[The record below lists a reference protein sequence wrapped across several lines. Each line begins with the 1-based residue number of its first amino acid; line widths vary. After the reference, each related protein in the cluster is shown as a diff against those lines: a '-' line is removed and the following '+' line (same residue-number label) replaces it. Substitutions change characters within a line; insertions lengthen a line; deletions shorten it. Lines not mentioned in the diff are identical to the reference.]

1 MGILTADNS
10 LVDAAL
16 SEILS
21 LPLDQ
26 KRNLGPHRHV
36 DYLLIQH
43 HLSQVSNRSPYVST
57 PSFQNSESLSTKN
70 LFVHGLTFLWLLE

>member
-16 SEILS
+16 SEILA

-43 HLSQVSNRSPYVST
+43 YLSQVSTVTPFFRPCGV
-57 PSFQNSESLSTKN
+57 PSFQARLSTKN
-70 LFVHGLTFLWLLE
+70 IFVHMD